1 MSQSTGKIVVFA
13 TDGCGIMR
21 LILGH
26 TNSKTLKN
34 YAMKLLEIV
43 MLPVSDRQKAKEF
56 YLKLGF
62 AVTVEATD
70 PHGDAWIQMGLPG
83 GNTTISLAGFQALI
97 CETDDIAQEIEQ
109 LTAKGIEVGKID
121 DTPWGRF
128 AWLKD
133 PDGNSLC
140 LHQK

>member
-1 MSQSTGKIVVFA
+1 MI
-13 TDGCGIMR
+13 
-21 LILGH
+21 
-26 TNSKTLKN
+26 
-34 YAMKLLEIV
+34 
-43 MLPVSDRQKAKEF
+43 PVKDRQKAKEF

-62 AVTVEATD
+62 QVTIETLD

-83 GNTTISLAGFQALI
+83 GNTTISLAGFQGII
-97 CETDDIAQEIEQ
+97 CETDDIGKEVREYK
-109 LTAKGIEVGKID
+109 TKGIEVGKID

-133 PDGNSLC
+133 LDGNSLC